1 MSQVQL
7 EVADVIRQYG
17 DAYLERYGHTLSGV
31 QHRALRAISLCR
43 TAHLGGHKTRCERCG
58 HQEMAYNS
66 CRNRHCPKC
75 HGTAQAA
82 WLAARQSEVLEVPY
96 VHVVFTLPHLLSP
109 LTLQNPRLL
118 YDRLFRTVAQSLLD
132 IARDPKHLGAEL
144 GILAVLHTWSQTLH
158 HHPHIHCLI
167 PAGGLAPEGNR
178 WVACRPNF
186 FLPVKVLSR
195 RFRHLFLKTLES
207 AYRQQKLTFEGRCQ
221 EVAAP
226 KSWQCFLCTLRDTE
240 WVVHAKA
247 PMRQSRHL
255 LKYLARYSHRV
266 AISNPRLVDIEEG
279 KVTFKWKDY
288 KHGHRLRT
296 MTLEAIEFIRRFLL
310 HVLPRGFQRI
320 RHYGLL
326 ANKVRQA
333 KLAQCRTLLMQTT
346 IEHAVGKA
354 QSNPEDEM
362 GRRDTL
368 TVCPVCHQGQMQV
381 VETFYLH
388 RAFWDL
394 SVPMPIYDTS

>member
-1 MSQVQL
+1 MNRPQL
-7 EVADVIRQYG
+7 EVADIVRQYG
-17 DAYLERYGHTLSGV
+17 DAFLERYGHILSGV
-31 QHRALRAISLCR
+31 QHRALRAIALCR
-43 TAHLGGHKTRCERCG
+43 TTHLGGHKTQCERCG

-75 HGTAQAA
+75 HGAAQAA
-82 WLAARQSEVLEVPY
+82 WLAARQREVLDVPY

-118 YDRLFRTVAQSLLD
+118 YDSLFRTVAQSLLD
-132 IARDPKHLGAEL
+132 IARDPKRLGAEL

-167 PAGGLAPEGNR
+167 PAGGLAPEGNQ

-195 RFRHLFLKTLES
+195 RLRNLFLKTLES
-207 AYRQQKLTFEGRCQ
+207 AYRHQQLTFEGRCQ
-221 EVAAP
+221 ELAAP
-226 KSWQCFLCTLRDTE
+226 TSWKRFLSALWDTE
-240 WVVHAKA
+240 WVVYAKQ
-247 PMRQSRHL
+247 PMRQSGHV

-266 AISNPRLVDIEEG
+266 AISNPRLISMEDG
-279 KVTFKWKDY
+279 NVTFKWKDY
-288 KHGHRLRT
+288 KRGNRLRT

-326 ANKVRQA
+326 ANKGRQA
-333 KLAQCRTLLMQTT
+333 KLAQCRALLMQTT
-346 IEHAVGKA
+346 IDDDGGKVQA
-354 QSNPEDEM
+354 DSEEVM
-362 GRRDTL
+362 THRDMP
-368 TVCPVCHQGQMQV
+368 TVCPVCKQGQMQV

-394 SVPMPIYDTS
+394 SVAVPIDDTS